1 MPRASGSGASGE
13 RVAGSLTR
21 EEVEAEH
28 RHGAALAR
36 ATIVVRV
43 AEVLGVRQF
52 RAARDRAAGREHR
65 ERAARNAGAA
75 GLSSEA
81 VLRAIT
87 AEDDAPG
94 VAGAFDAASLRVA
107 ALASVAAEIAH
118 VVSAEDPGA
127 AAPGGEDADQGDDE
141 RERGYHRRP
150 AMAETETADHVQ
162 PSRPSRDAAPPFLAC
177 AFPVAVA
184 APLPIGAGAVGR
196 DWLAQMG
203 IRDTEVS
210 GKHCLFT
217 RARGGGFELE
227 DAGSRNGTFVDG
239 ERIERCRLRDRSVL
253 RVGRTLFVFRELPLG
268 PSPASTPVPRP
279 NIGRMIGPF
288 GLAGI
293 AQAIAEWTAR
303 PPRNVL
309 ILGETGTGKE
319 LAAEAIAAALGRA
332 PLVPINV
339 GAVPAG
345 VFEAQLFGHV
355 QGAFSDAR
363 RASRGVV
370 ASAERGAVFLD
381 EIGDLP
387 IDLQPKILRL
397 LENHEILPVG
407 AERPTKVD
415 VLLLA
420 ATHQPLEAMVASGAF
435 RRDLLARLAASVVKL
450 LPLRE
455 RPEDLFP
462 ILLEL
467 ARQAGTPLDVG
478 RCEVEAIERLLL
490 HEWPSNVR
498 ELAAVLA
505 QVRSLAAGAG
515 QRDGLTAWAVREV
528 LGDDERSPSGRALTA
543 ARVRE
548 VLEAC
553 GGNESE
559 AARRLG
565 VSRGALRR
573 FRERGEDD
581 PAHR

>member
-1 MPRASGSGASGE
+1 
-13 RVAGSLTR
+13 
-21 EEVEAEH
+21 
-28 RHGAALAR
+28 
-36 ATIVVRV
+36 
-43 AEVLGVRQF
+43 
-52 RAARDRAAGREHR
+52 
-65 ERAARNAGAA
+65 
-75 GLSSEA
+75 
-81 VLRAIT
+81 
-87 AEDDAPG
+87 
-94 VAGAFDAASLRVA
+94 
-107 ALASVAAEIAH
+107 
-118 VVSAEDPGA
+118 
-127 AAPGGEDADQGDDE
+127 
-141 RERGYHRRP
+141 
-150 AMAETETADHVQ
+150 MAETETADHVQ
-162 PSRPSRDAAPPFLAC
+162 PSRPSRDAARPFLAC

-184 APLPIGAGAVGR
+184 APAPLGSAPVGR
-196 DWLAQMG
+196 AWLAELG

-210 GKHCLFT
+210 GRHCLFA
-217 RARGGGFELE
+217 RARGGGFEIE

-239 ERIERCRLRDRSVL
+239 ERIESRCKLRDGSILRLGRS
-253 RVGRTLFVFRELPLG
+253 LFVFREFPLG
-268 PSPASTPVPRP
+268 PGPAPPSPQA
-279 NIGRMIGPF
+279 NIARMIGPF
-288 GLAGI
+288 GLTGLAH
-293 AQAIAEWTAR
+293 AIAEWRSR

-319 LAAEAIAAALGRA
+319 LAAEAIAAALGRE

-345 VFEAQLFGHV
+345 VFEGQLFGHL

-370 ASAERGAVFLD
+370 GAAEHGAVFLD

-420 ATHQPLEAMVASGAF
+420 ATHQPLEAMVVSGAF
-435 RRDLLARLAASVVKL
+435 RRDLLARLAGSVVKL

-462 ILLEL
+462 ILEEL
-467 ARQAGTPLDVG
+467 ARGARAPIDPAH
-478 RCEVEAIERLLL
+478 CEVEAVERLLL
-490 HEWPSNVR
+490 HDWPSNVR
-498 ELAAVLA
+498 ELAATLA
-505 QVRSLAAGAG
+505 QVRALVASSGPP
-515 QRDGLTAWAVREV
+515 DGLPAWAVRDV
-528 LGDDERSPSGRALTA
+528 LGQDERTASGRSLTP

-553 GGNESE
+553 AGNESE

-573 FRERGEDD
+573 FRERTPDD
-581 PAHR
+581 TGHR